1 MFRKFSEWAVAYAIR
16 LGYIKEEEQEEYTY
30 GLDLV
35 MSVIASDLTML
46 IIGII
51 MKMIPQV
58 IVFVFMY
65 KFIRKYTGGFHCE
78 TALTCYLSS
87 STMCICVLLA
97 IKYLPYNLGVY
108 IVATVLSIGVLFAI
122 SPIEAIN
129 KPLEEIEVKV
139 FGKRARIVLCI
150 TLVIFARGI
159 RTRRLLI
166 CYIRI
171 SYLDCCIR
179 KVISANAHKM
189 AGTNINWPFARVI
202 IAGPLCSLNGTCM

>member
-35 MSVIASDLTML
+35 MSVIVSDLTML

-150 TLVIFARGI
+150 TLVIFAFGLTEMVKTMAI
-159 RTRRLLI
+159 SVVDILLFAVMGKI
-166 CYIRI
+166 KLLNYK
-171 SYLDCCIR
+171 R
-179 KVISANAHKM
+179 KKIEQN
-189 AGTNINWPFARVI
+189 
-202 IAGPLCSLNGTCM
+202 

>member
-150 TLVIFARGI
+150 TLVIFGVICAFGLTEMVKTMAI
-159 RTRRLLI
+159 SVVDILLPSF
-166 CYIRI
+166 RI
-171 SYLDCCIR
+171 KLPLSR
-179 KVISANAHKM
+179 KLF
-189 AGTNINWPFARVI
+189 TFFYF
-202 IAGPLCSLNGTCM
+202 

>member
-1 MFRKFSEWAVAYAIR
+1 MKKAASYKKDIFLYPLLAMF
-16 LGYIKEEEQEEYTY
+16 LGI
-30 GLDLV
+30 LL
-35 MSVIASDLTML
+35 
-46 IIGII
+46 
-51 MKMIPQV
+51 

-150 TLVIFARGI
+150 TLVIFGVICAFGLTEMVKTMAI
-159 RTRRLLI
+159 SVVDILLFAVMGKI
-166 CYIRI
+166 KLLNYK
-171 SYLDCCIR
+171 R
-179 KVISANAHKM
+179 KKIEQN
-189 AGTNINWPFARVI
+189 
-202 IAGPLCSLNGTCM
+202 

>member
-1 MFRKFSEWAVAYAIR
+1 MFRKFSEWAVVYAIR

-150 TLVIFARGI
+150 TLVIFCVICAFGLTEMVKTMAI
-159 RTRRLLI
+159 SVVDILLFAVMGKI
-166 CYIRI
+166 KLLNYK
-171 SYLDCCIR
+171 R
-179 KVISANAHKM
+179 KKIEQN
-189 AGTNINWPFARVI
+189 
-202 IAGPLCSLNGTCM
+202 

>member
-35 MSVIASDLTML
+35 MSVIVSDLTML

-65 KFIRKYTGGFHCE
+65 KFILQVYGRYFNCE
-78 TALTCYLSS
+78 QPLTCYLSS

-150 TLVIFARGI
+150 TLVIFGVICAFGLTEMVKTMAI
-159 RTRRLLI
+159 SVVDILLFAVMGKI
-166 CYIRI
+166 KLLNYK
-171 SYLDCCIR
+171 R
-179 KVISANAHKM
+179 KKIEQN
-189 AGTNINWPFARVI
+189 
-202 IAGPLCSLNGTCM
+202 

>member
-30 GLDLV
+30 GLDLI

-78 TALTCYLSS
+78 TALSS

-150 TLVIFARGI
+150 TLVIFGVICAFGLTEMVKTMAI
-159 RTRRLLI
+159 SVVDILLFAVMGKI
-166 CYIRI
+166 KLLNYK
-171 SYLDCCIR
+171 R
-179 KVISANAHKM
+179 KKIEQN
-189 AGTNINWPFARVI
+189 
-202 IAGPLCSLNGTCM
+202 

>member
-139 FGKRARIVLCI
+139 FGKRARIVLCAFGLTEMVKTMAI
-150 TLVIFARGI
+150 SVVDILLFAVMGKI
-159 RTRRLLI
+159 KLLN
-166 CYIRI
+166 YK
-171 SYLDCCIR
+171 R
-179 KVISANAHKM
+179 KKIEQN
-189 AGTNINWPFARVI
+189 
-202 IAGPLCSLNGTCM
+202 

>member
-30 GLDLV
+30 GLDLI
-35 MSVIASDLTML
+35 MSIICTDIIML
-46 IIGII
+46 AIGLI

-58 IVFVFMY
+58 IIFGFMY
-65 KFIRKYTGGFHCE
+65 KFIRKYVGGYHCDS
-78 TALTCYLSS
+78 ALTCLISS
-87 STMCICVLLA
+87 STMCLCVLIA

-150 TLVIFARGI
+150 TLVIFSVICAFGLTEI
-159 RTRRLLI
+159 VKTMAISVVDILLFAVMGKI
-166 CYIRI
+166 KLLNYK
-171 SYLDCCIR
+171 R
-179 KVISANAHKM
+179 KKIEQN
-189 AGTNINWPFARVI
+189 
-202 IAGPLCSLNGTCM
+202 

>member
-1 MFRKFSEWAVAYAIR
+1 MFRKFSEWAMAYAIK
-16 LGYIKEEEQEEYTY
+16 LGYIKEEEQEEYIY
-30 GLDLV
+30 GLDLIMSLICTDIV
-35 MSVIASDLTML
+35 MI

-58 IVFVFMY
+58 IVFGFMY
-65 KFIRKYTGGFHCE
+65 KFIRKYVGGYHCE
-78 TALTCYLSS
+78 SSLTCLMSS

-97 IKYLPYNLGVY
+97 IKYLPYNLGIY

-150 TLVIFARGI
+150 TLVIFGVICVAR
-159 RTRRLLI
+159 
-166 CYIRI
+166 
-171 SYLDCCIR
+171 S
-179 KVISANAHKM
+179 V
-189 AGTNINWPFARVI
+189 
-202 IAGPLCSLNGTCM
+202 

>member
-35 MSVIASDLTML
+35 MSVIVSDLTML

-58 IVFVFMY
+58 IIFGFMY
-65 KFIRKYTGGFHCE
+65 KFIRKYVGGYHCDS
-78 TALTCYLSS
+78 ALTCLISS
-87 STMCICVLLA
+87 STMCLCVLLA

-150 TLVIFARGI
+150 TLVIFGVICALGLTEMVKTMAI
-159 RTRRLLI
+159 SVVDILLFAVMGKI
-166 CYIRI
+166 KLLNYK
-171 SYLDCCIR
+171 R
-179 KVISANAHKM
+179 KKIEQN
-189 AGTNINWPFARVI
+189 
-202 IAGPLCSLNGTCM
+202 

>member
-1 MFRKFSEWAVAYAIR
+1 MFRKFSEWAMAYAIK
-16 LGYIKEEEQEEYTY
+16 LGYIKEEEQEEYIY
-30 GLDLV
+30 GLDLIMSLICTDIV
-35 MSVIASDLTML
+35 MI

-58 IVFVFMY
+58 IVFGFMY
-65 KFIRKYTGGFHCE
+65 KFIRKYVGGYHCE
-78 TALTCYLSS
+78 SSLTCLMSS

-139 FGKRARIVLCI
+139 FGKRASI
-150 TLVIFARGI
+150 TLVIFGVICAFGLTEMVKTMAI
-159 RTRRLLI
+159 SVVDILLFAVMGKI
-166 CYIRI
+166 KLLNYK
-171 SYLDCCIR
+171 R
-179 KVISANAHKM
+179 KKIEQN
-189 AGTNINWPFARVI
+189 
-202 IAGPLCSLNGTCM
+202 

>member
-65 KFIRKYTGGFHCE
+65 NSF
-78 TALTCYLSS
+78 
-87 STMCICVLLA
+87 LL
-97 IKYLPYNLGVY
+97 KRG
-108 IVATVLSIGVLFAI
+108 SFA
-122 SPIEAIN
+122 SRHS
-129 KPLEEIEVKV
+129 EI
-139 FGKRARIVLCI
+139 
-150 TLVIFARGI
+150 
-159 RTRRLLI
+159 LI
-166 CYIRI
+166 
-171 SYLDCCIR
+171 
-179 KVISANAHKM
+179 
-189 AGTNINWPFARVI
+189 
-202 IAGPLCSLNGTCM
+202 

>member
-1 MFRKFSEWAVAYAIR
+1 MFRKFSEWAMAYAIK
-16 LGYIKEEEQEEYTY
+16 LGYIKEEEQEEYIY
-30 GLDLV
+30 GLDLIMSLICTDIV
-35 MSVIASDLTML
+35 MI

-58 IVFVFMY
+58 IV
-65 KFIRKYTGGFHCE
+65 KYVGGYHCE
-78 TALTCYLSS
+78 SSLTCLMSS

-97 IKYLPYNLGVY
+97 IKYLPYNLGIY

-150 TLVIFARGI
+150 TLVIFGVICAFGLTEMVKTMAI
-159 RTRRLLI
+159 SVVDILLFAVMGKI
-166 CYIRI
+166 KLLNYK
-171 SYLDCCIR
+171 R
-179 KVISANAHKM
+179 KKIEQN
-189 AGTNINWPFARVI
+189 
-202 IAGPLCSLNGTCM
+202 